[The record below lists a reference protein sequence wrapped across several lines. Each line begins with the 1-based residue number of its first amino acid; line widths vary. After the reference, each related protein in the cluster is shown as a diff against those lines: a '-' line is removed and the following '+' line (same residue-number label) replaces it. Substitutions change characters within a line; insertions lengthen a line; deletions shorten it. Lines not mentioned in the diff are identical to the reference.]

1 MKSFIQKLVYKE
13 DLTFVEIQEAVR
25 SIARGEVS
33 DAQMGAFLVAVTQ
46 KGVSKEEFFAFASAM
61 REFSVRVILD
71 KYVVDSCGTGA
82 DLSKTINI
90 STASAIVANACGVNV
105 LKQTNSAIT
114 SLCGS
119 TDLLNTLGINLAR
132 IPQDAKSQFNKNSI
146 AFVHSPYF
154 NEFAHVNNPIR
165 QQIGIKTIFNY
176 LGPLINPAFPQAQL
190 LGVSSFEMCEKMI
203 YALQKLGTDRA
214 LVVNGLNPNI
224 DEISICSKTA
234 VYELKGGEISRSEI
248 SPEDFG
254 FKMVDI
260 SEIQG
265 GNAIENSKIIKDIFQ
280 GKIKGAKRDVISMN
294 AGAMIYLA
302 GISSDIFEG
311 AKLAQEAIEGGLVYE
326 KLLKL
331 QNLPLTPNPSN
342 RQVDTLPSTARKDSP
357 RRGAAARGEGSKAR
371 V

>member
-1 MKSFIQKLVYKE
+1 MKEIIKKLVNKE
-13 DLTFVEIQEAVR
+13 DLSFSEIQETVR
-25 SIARGEVS
+25 NIARNEVS
-33 DAQMGAFLVAVTQ
+33 QAQIGAFLVAITL
-46 KGVSKEEFFAFASAM
+46 KGVNKDEFFAFASTM
-61 REFSVRVILD
+61 REFSNRVILD

-82 DLSKTINI
+82 DSSKTINI

-114 SLCGS
+114 SNCGS
-119 TDLLNTLGINLAR
+119 TDLLKSLNIDIAR
-132 IPQDAKSQFNKNSI
+132 ISQDAKKQFDKNNI

-176 LGPLINPAFPQAQL
+176 LGPLINPAFPNAQL
-190 LGVSSFEMCEKMI
+190 LGVSSYEMCEKMI

-214 LVVNGLNPNI
+214 LVVNGINPNL

-234 VYELKGGEISRSEI
+234 VYELKNGEINNYEVV
-248 SPEDFG
+248 PEDFG
-254 FKMVDI
+254 YKTVDI

-265 GNAIENSKIIKDIFQ
+265 GNGTENAHIIQEIFKGNIKD
-280 GKIKGAKRDVISMN
+280 AKRDIICMN

-302 GISSDIFEG
+302 GIKPDMFEG
-311 AKLAQEAIEGGLVYE
+311 AKLAQETIEGGSAYE

-331 QNLPLTPNPSN
+331 QGVNATRLFEI
-342 RQVDTLPSTARKDSP
+342 V
-357 RRGAAARGEGSKAR
+357 
-371 V
+371 

>member
-1 MKSFIQKLVYKE
+1 MKNFIKKLVAGE
-13 DLTFVEIQEAVR
+13 DLTFSEIREAVR
-25 SIARGEVS
+25 SIAQGEVS
-33 DAQMGAFLVAVTQ
+33 DAQAGAFLVAVTQ
-46 KGVSKEEFFAFASAM
+46 KGVNKEEFFAFASAM
-61 REFSVRVILD
+61 REFSVRVNLD

-119 TDLLNTLGINLAR
+119 TDLLNALNIDIAR
-132 IPQDAKSQFNKNSI
+132 IPQDAKSQFNKNNIS
-146 AFVHSPYF
+146 FVHSPYF

-176 LGPLINPAFPQAQL
+176 LGPLINPAFPDAQL

-234 VYELKGGEISRSEI
+234 VYELKGGEISLHEI

-254 FKMVDI
+254 FKIVDI

-265 GNAIENSKIIKDIFQ
+265 GNAIDNSKIIQNIFK
-280 GKIKGAKRDVISMN
+280 GEIKGAKRDVISMN

-302 GISSDIFEG
+302 GIRPNIFDG
-311 AKLAQEAIEGGLVYE
+311 AKLAQEAIESGLVYE
-326 KLLKL
+326 NL
-331 QNLPLTPNPSN
+331 QALQIGRHAELVSA
-342 RQVDTLPSTARKDSP
+342 SH
-357 RRGAAARGEGSKAR
+357 RRTIMRPCFEL
-371 V
+371 

>member
-1 MKSFIQKLVYKE
+1 MKEIIKKLVNKE
-13 DLTFVEIQEAVR
+13 DLSFSEIQETVR
-25 SIARGEVS
+25 NIARNEVS
-33 DAQMGAFLVAVTQ
+33 QAQIGAFLVAITL
-46 KGVSKEEFFAFASAM
+46 KGVNKDEFFAFASTM
-61 REFSVRVILD
+61 REFSNRVILD

-114 SLCGS
+114 SNCGS
-119 TDLLNTLGINLAR
+119 TDLLKSLNIDIAR
-132 IPQDAKSQFNKNSI
+132 ISQDAKKQFDKNNI

-176 LGPLINPAFPQAQL
+176 LGPLINPAFPNAQL
-190 LGVSSFEMCEKMI
+190 LGVSSYEMCEKMI

-214 LVVNGLNPNI
+214 LVVNGINPNL

-234 VYELKGGEISRSEI
+234 VYELKNGEINNYEVV
-248 SPEDFG
+248 PEDFG
-254 FKMVDI
+254 YKTVDI

-265 GNAIENSKIIKDIFQ
+265 GNGTENAHIIQEIFKGNIKD
-280 GKIKGAKRDVISMN
+280 AKRDIICMN

-302 GISSDIFEG
+302 GIKPDMFEG
-311 AKLAQEAIEGGLVYE
+311 AKLAQETIEGGSAYE

-331 QNLPLTPNPSN
+331 QGVNATRLFEI
-342 RQVDTLPSTARKDSP
+342 V
-357 RRGAAARGEGSKAR
+357 
-371 V
+371 